1 MFHHYNENNHHSLI
15 PSTVMLSILFAGAIM
30 LSPSI
35 AVHAEEEQN
44 IAVTQAVDTTGED
57 TIESASVSEYEKEDT
72 PAAEVNTPSVSTDVG
87 ASDVSTEVE
96 NNSESKSNDVVAA
109 DTVNVQAA
117 VLDAKEEASNA
128 GKATHEDALVTD
140 GGTEDAG
147 EAESDNTQ
155 KDDAVI
161 TEATDSALTD
171 STEISENTQKE
182 NASEPEAGETYDA
195 ARTDSDNQVSNK
207 TNDKSS
213 VEKTSDGKGSADQE
227 SVETISEDNTL
238 STENAS
244 DTEEGEIADTP
255 NQPPVQDG
263 ENNSEST
270 ANYVTP
276 QDFGAKGDNES
287 DDTEAI
293 NQAIGSLSTEHDT
306 LYIPDGSYRVNTIQ
320 KINLRSDIKVILGN
334 NAKLIAIPNGEKS
347 YCILSLRGLNNVS
360 ITGGQLFG
368 DRYEHQGSE
377 GEWGHGIG
385 VFDSSNIIFDG
396 IKIFNCWGDGI
407 YLGSDHE
414 WTQDAGCSNIII
426 QNCELA
432 GNRRNDL
439 SIVSADYVTLKNCIF
454 RDANGTDPQFG
465 VDIETNYES
474 NPNQHIYL
482 DNCTFYGNAKGS
494 VLINS
499 AANDVQISNSVL
511 NGNFIN
517 YAGTDVVLSNTTVNG
532 DAYCRK
538 GIVLKDN
545 SVINGRGNTN
555 DVAVVDYSAANAA
568 PLHSYRQDSSNRIS
582 SWFASDTNSPSGSY
596 IGIVRTGWGTHDAGI
611 TLRLTELS
619 GGRFGKMIP
628 GRTYRIQYTVM
639 GTGAWGYISNQ
650 TGWYPILPQGEAYS
664 TGIVTYLA
672 GDTADGTLSF
682 YATGLNDGM
691 WLRIANIQV
700 LDEDYSG
707 MSQQNDGTWVY
718 SENGNVDTQYTG
730 MASNEN
736 GWWYFNNGAIDWNY
750 TGMAANENGW
760 WYYRNGKIDWN
771 YTGEGTCQYGTWY
784 YRNGRIP
791 YDLTSVVWTGSDWR
805 YVRGGQIITD
815 YTGMAANEN
824 GWWYFNN
831 GAIDWN
837 YTGMAAN
844 ENGWWYYRNG
854 KIDWNYTG
862 EGTCQYG
869 TWYYRNGRIPYD
881 LTSVVWTGS
890 DWRYVRG
897 GQIITDYT
905 GMAAN
910 ENGWWYF
917 NNGAIDWNYT
927 GMAANE
933 NGWWYYRNG
942 KIDWNYTGEGTC
954 QYGTWYYRNGR
965 IPYDLTSVV
974 WTGSDWR
981 YVRGGQII
989 TDYTGMAANE
999 NGWWYFNNGAID
1011 WNYTGM
1017 AANENG
1023 WWYYRNG
1030 KIDWNYTGEG
1040 ICQSGTWYYQ
1050 NGRISYNLTG
1060 VVWTGKQWRYIVKGK
1075 VMTDFTGTVLDGED
1089 KPWSFINGQTA

>member
-35 AVHAEEEQN
+35 VAHAEEEQN
-44 IAVTQAVDTTGED
+44 IAATQAVDTTGED
-57 TIESASVSEYEKEDT
+57 TIEDAPVSEYEKEDT

-96 NNSESKSNDVVAA
+96 NNSESESNDVVAA

-117 VLDAKEEASNA
+117 VSDAKEEASNA

-140 GGTEDAG
+140 GGTEDAE

-155 KDDAVI
+155 KNDAVI
-161 TEATDSALTD
+161 TETADSALTD

-213 VEKTSDGKGSADQE
+213 VEKTSDGKGSDDQE
-227 SVETISEDNTL
+227 SVETISENNTL

-263 ENNSEST
+263 ENNSQST

-360 ITGGQLFG
+360 ITGGQLYG

-385 VFDSSNIIFDG
+385 VFDSSNIILDG

-538 GIVLKDN
+538 GIALKEN

-611 TLRLTELS
+611 TLRLAELS

-707 MSQQNDGTWVY
+707 MSQQCDGTWVY
-718 SENGNVDTQYTG
+718 SENGNVDTKYTGMAANDSGWWYFNDGEIDWDYTG
-730 MASNEN
+730 MASNEYGWWYYQDGKLDWHYTGMALN
-736 GWWYFNNGAIDWNY
+736 QYGWWYYRDGRLDWTYTGEGENDAGIWYYKNGHVAWGLTGMVLTNKEWRYVRDGRIDTDYTGMADNQYGWWYFRNGKLDWHY
-750 TGMAANENGW
+750 TGMALNQYGW
-760 WYYRNGKIDWN
+760 WYYRNGRLDWT
-771 YTGEGTCQYGTWY
+771 YTGEGENDAGTWY
-784 YRNGRIP
+784 YKNGHVAWGLTGMVLTEKGWRFVQNGR
-791 YDLTSVVWTGSDWR
+791 
-805 YVRGGQIITD
+805 IITD
-815 YTGMAANEN
+815 YTGIAEN
-824 GWWYFNN
+824 QYGWWHFQ
-831 GAIDWN
+831 
-837 YTGMAAN
+837 
-844 ENGWWYYRNG
+844 NG
-854 KIDWNYTG
+854 KIDGIYTG
-862 EGTCQYG
+862 VK
-869 TWYYRNGRIPYD
+869 
-881 LTSVVWTGS
+881 TS
-890 DWRYVRG
+890 
-897 GQIITDYT
+897 I
-905 GMAAN
+905 
-910 ENGWWYF
+910 
-917 NNGAIDWNYT
+917 
-927 GMAANE
+927 
-933 NGWWYYRNG
+933 
-942 KIDWNYTGEGTC
+942 
-954 QYGTWYYRNGR
+954 
-965 IPYDLTSVV
+965 
-974 WTGSDWR
+974 
-981 YVRGGQII
+981 
-989 TDYTGMAANE
+989 
-999 NGWWYFNNGAID
+999 
-1011 WNYTGM
+1011 
-1017 AANENG
+1017 
-1023 WWYYRNG
+1023 
-1030 KIDWNYTGEG
+1030 
-1040 ICQSGTWYYQ
+1040 
-1050 NGRISYNLTG
+1050 
-1060 VVWTGKQWRYIVKGK
+1060 
-1075 VMTDFTGTVLDGED
+1075 
-1089 KPWSFINGQTA
+1089 

>member
-1 MFHHYNENNHHSLI
+1 
-15 PSTVMLSILFAGAIM
+15 MLSILFAGAIM

-771 YTGEGTCQYGTWY
+771 YTGEGICQYGTWY

-837 YTGMAAN
+837 YTGMA
-844 ENGWWYYRNG
+844 E
-854 KIDWNYTG
+854 
-862 EGTCQYG
+862 
-869 TWYYRNGRIPYD
+869 
-881 LTSVVWTGS
+881 
-890 DWRYVRG
+890 
-897 GQIITDYT
+897 
-905 GMAAN
+905 
-910 ENGWWYF
+910 
-917 NNGAIDWNYT
+917 
-927 GMAANE
+927 
-933 NGWWYYRNG
+933 
-942 KIDWNYTGEGTC
+942 
-954 QYGTWYYRNGR
+954 
-965 IPYDLTSVV
+965 
-974 WTGSDWR
+974 
-981 YVRGGQII
+981 
-989 TDYTGMAANE
+989 
-999 NGWWYFNNGAID
+999 
-1011 WNYTGM
+1011 
-1017 AANENG
+1017 NENG

>member
-1 MFHHYNENNHHSLI
+1 
-15 PSTVMLSILFAGAIM
+15 MLSTLFAGAV
-30 LSPSI
+30 LFSPSI

-44 IAVTQAVDTTGED
+44 IAVTQAVDDTGED
-57 TIESASVSEYEKEDT
+57 TNNSATVSENEETDT
-72 PAAEVNTPSVSTDVG
+72 PAAEVNPSSDSTAVENN
-87 ASDVSTEVE
+87 DVSTEAQNAAE
-96 NNSESKSNDVVAA
+96 SEGVDAA
-109 DTVNVQAA
+109 SADIANAQSA
-117 VLDAKEEASNA
+117 VSEEKEEEASNA
-128 GKATHEDALVTD
+128 DQPAHEDALVS
-140 GGTEDAG
+140 GVGTEDAG

-155 KDDAVI
+155 KNDAVL
-161 TEATDSALTD
+161 TETADSALTD

-182 NASEPEAGETYDA
+182 NAGELEAGETNDVA
-195 ARTDSDNQVSNK
+195 PSN
-207 TNDKSS
+207 S
-213 VEKTSDGKGSADQE
+213 EE
-227 SVETISEDNTL
+227 ISEEDKL
-238 STENAS
+238 STENGSVIEVEKDVKEAK
-244 DTEEGEIADTP
+244 DTSTS
-255 NQPPVQDG
+255 NQPLVPDG
-263 ENNSEST
+263 EKNSEST

-287 DDTEAI
+287 DDTDAI

-320 KINLRSDIKVILGN
+320 KINLRSDIKVILGS

-360 ITGGQLFG
+360 ISGGQLYG

-385 VFDSSNIIFDG
+385 IFDSTDIVLDG

-414 WTQDAGCSNIII
+414 WTQDAGCSKIII

-474 NPNQHIYL
+474 NPNQHIYI

-538 GIVLKDN
+538 GIALKDN

-568 PLHSYRQDSSNRIS
+568 QLHSYRQDSSNRIS

-611 TLRLTELS
+611 TLRLAELS

-650 TGWYPILPQGEAYS
+650 TGWYPILPQSEAYS

-682 YATGLNDGM
+682 YATELNDGM

-736 GWWYFNNGAIDWNY
+736 GWWYYQDGELDQHY
-750 TGMAANENGW
+750 TGMASNEYGWWYYQDGKLDWHYTGMALNQYGW
-760 WYYRNGKIDWN
+760 WYYRDGRLDWT
-771 YTGEGTCQYGTWY
+771 YTGEG
-784 YRNGRIP
+784 
-791 YDLTSVVWTGSDWR
+791 
-805 YVRGGQIITD
+805 
-815 YTGMAANEN
+815 EN
-824 GWWYFNN
+824 D
-831 GAIDWN
+831 A
-837 YTGMAAN
+837 
-844 ENGWWYYRNG
+844 
-854 KIDWNYTG
+854 
-862 EGTCQYG
+862 
-869 TWYYRNGRIPYD
+869 
-881 LTSVVWTGS
+881 
-890 DWRYVRG
+890 
-897 GQIITDYT
+897 
-905 GMAAN
+905 
-910 ENGWWYF
+910 
-917 NNGAIDWNYT
+917 
-927 GMAANE
+927 
-933 NGWWYYRNG
+933 
-942 KIDWNYTGEGTC
+942 
-954 QYGTWYYRNGR
+954 
-965 IPYDLTSVV
+965 
-974 WTGSDWR
+974 
-981 YVRGGQII
+981 
-989 TDYTGMAANE
+989 
-999 NGWWYFNNGAID
+999 
-1011 WNYTGM
+1011 
-1017 AANENG
+1017 
-1023 WWYYRNG
+1023 
-1030 KIDWNYTGEG
+1030 
-1040 ICQSGTWYYQ
+1040 GTWYYQ
-1050 NGRISYNLTG
+1050 NGRIAFEFTGMVLTNKEWRYVRNGRIDTDYTGMADNQYGWWYFQDGKLDLHYTGMALNQYGWWYYCNGRLDWTYTGEGENDAGTWYYQNGRIAFEFTGMVLTDKGWRYVQNGKIITDYTG
-1060 VVWTGKQWRYIVKGK
+1060 VAENQYGQWYFRNGK
-1075 VMTDFTGTVLDGED
+1075 VDEKYTGVET
-1089 KPWSFINGQTA
+1089 FI

>member
-35 AVHAEEEQN
+35 VAHAEEEQN
-44 IAVTQAVDTTGED
+44 IAATQAVDTTGED
-57 TIESASVSEYEKEDT
+57 TIEDAPVSEYEKEDT
-72 PAAEVNTPSVSTDVG
+72 PAEEVNTPSVSTDVG

-96 NNSESKSNDVVAA
+96 NNSESESNDVVAA

-117 VLDAKEEASNA
+117 ISEAKEGASDA

-155 KDDAVI
+155 KNDTVI
-161 TEATDSALTD
+161 TEATDSAMTD
-171 STEISENTQKE
+171 STEISANTQKE
-182 NASEPEAGETYDA
+182 NASEQEASDAYDA

-213 VEKTSDGKGSADQE
+213 VEKTSDGKGSDDQE
-227 SVETISEDNTL
+227 SVETTSEDNTL

-263 ENNSEST
+263 ENNSQST

-276 QDFGAKGDNES
+276 QDFGAKGDNKS

-347 YCILSLRGLNNVS
+347 YCILSLHGLNNVS
-360 ITGGQLFG
+360 ITGGQLYG

-385 VFDSSNIIFDG
+385 VFDSSNIILDG

-611 TLRLTELS
+611 TLRLAELS

-628 GRTYRIQYTVM
+628 GRTYRIQYTLM

-650 TGWYPILPQGEAYS
+650 TGWYPILPQSEAYS

-771 YTGEGTCQYGTWY
+771 YTGEGTCQYGRWY

-815 YTGMAANEN
+815 YTGMASNEN
-824 GWWYFNN
+824 GWWYFKN

-837 YTGMAAN
+837 YTGMAEN

-854 KIDWNYTG
+854 KIDWNY
-862 EGTCQYG
+862 
-869 TWYYRNGRIPYD
+869 I
-881 LTSVVWTGS
+881 
-890 DWRYVRG
+890 
-897 GQIITDYT
+897 
-905 GMAAN
+905 
-910 ENGWWYF
+910 
-917 NNGAIDWNYT
+917 
-927 GMAANE
+927 
-933 NGWWYYRNG
+933 
-942 KIDWNYTGEGTC
+942 
-954 QYGTWYYRNGR
+954 
-965 IPYDLTSVV
+965 
-974 WTGSDWR
+974 
-981 YVRGGQII
+981 
-989 TDYTGMAANE
+989 
-999 NGWWYFNNGAID
+999 
-1011 WNYTGM
+1011 
-1017 AANENG
+1017 
-1023 WWYYRNG
+1023 
-1030 KIDWNYTGEG
+1030 GEG

-1089 KPWSFINGQTA
+1089 KPWSFINGQTT

>member
-35 AVHAEEEQN
+35 VAHAEEEQN
-44 IAVTQAVDTTGED
+44 IAATQAVDTTGED
-57 TIESASVSEYEKEDT
+57 TIEDAPVSEYEKEDT

-96 NNSESKSNDVVAA
+96 NNSESESNDVVAA

-117 VLDAKEEASNA
+117 VSDAKEEASNA

-140 GGTEDAG
+140 GGTEDAE

-155 KDDAVI
+155 KNDAVI
-161 TEATDSALTD
+161 TETADSALTD

-213 VEKTSDGKGSADQE
+213 VEKTSDGKGSDDQE
-227 SVETISEDNTL
+227 SVETISENNTL

-360 ITGGQLFG
+360 ITGGQLYG

-385 VFDSSNIIFDG
+385 VFDSSNIILDG

-611 TLRLTELS
+611 TLRLAELS
-619 GGRFGKMIP
+619 GGRFGKMSP

-707 MSQQNDGTWVY
+707 MSQQCDGTWVY
-718 SENGNVDTQYTG
+718 SENGNVDTKYTGMAANDSGWWYFNDGEIDWDYTG
-730 MASNEN
+730 MASNEY
-736 GWWYFNNGAIDWNY
+736 GWWYYQDGKLDWHY
-750 TGMAANENGW
+750 TGMALNQYGW
-760 WYYRNGKIDWN
+760 WYYRNGRLDWT
-771 YTGEGTCQYGTWY
+771 YTGEGENDAGTWY
-784 YRNGRIP
+784 YKNGHVAWG
-791 YDLTSVVWTGSDWR
+791 LTGMVLTNKEWR
-805 YVRGGQIITD
+805 YVRDGRIDTD
-815 YTGMAANEN
+815 YTGMADNQY
-824 GWWYFNN
+824 GWWYFRN
-831 GAIDWN
+831 GKLDWH
-837 YTGMAAN
+837 YTGMALN
-844 ENGWWYYRNG
+844 QYGWWYYRNG
-854 KIDWNYTG
+854 RLDWTYTG
-862 EGTCQYG
+862 EGENDAG
-869 TWYYRNGRIPYD
+869 TWYYKNGHVAWGLTGMVLTEKGWRFVQNGR
-881 LTSVVWTGS
+881 
-890 DWRYVRG
+890 
-897 GQIITDYT
+897 IITDYT
-905 GMAAN
+905 GIA
-910 ENGWWYF
+910 ENQYGWWHF
-917 NNGAIDWNYT
+917 Q
-927 GMAANE
+927 
-933 NGWWYYRNG
+933 NG
-942 KIDWNYTGEGTC
+942 KIDGIYTGVK
-954 QYGTWYYRNGR
+954 
-965 IPYDLTSVV
+965 TS
-974 WTGSDWR
+974 
-981 YVRGGQII
+981 I
-989 TDYTGMAANE
+989 
-999 NGWWYFNNGAID
+999 
-1011 WNYTGM
+1011 
-1017 AANENG
+1017 
-1023 WWYYRNG
+1023 
-1030 KIDWNYTGEG
+1030 
-1040 ICQSGTWYYQ
+1040 
-1050 NGRISYNLTG
+1050 
-1060 VVWTGKQWRYIVKGK
+1060 
-1075 VMTDFTGTVLDGED
+1075 
-1089 KPWSFINGQTA
+1089 

>member
-35 AVHAEEEQN
+35 VAHAEEEQN
-44 IAVTQAVDTTGED
+44 IAATQAVDTTGED
-57 TIESASVSEYEKEDT
+57 TIEDAPVSEYEKEDT
-72 PAAEVNTPSVSTDVG
+72 PAEEVNTPSVSTDVG

-96 NNSESKSNDVVAA
+96 NNSESESNDVVAA

-117 VLDAKEEASNA
+117 ISEAKEGASDA

-155 KDDAVI
+155 KNDTVI
-161 TEATDSALTD
+161 TEATDSAMTD
-171 STEISENTQKE
+171 STEISANTQKE
-182 NASEPEAGETYDA
+182 NASEQEASDAYDA

-213 VEKTSDGKGSADQE
+213 VEKTSDGKGSDDQE
-227 SVETISEDNTL
+227 SVETTSEDNTL

-263 ENNSEST
+263 ENNSQST

-276 QDFGAKGDNES
+276 QDFGAKGDNKS

-360 ITGGQLFG
+360 ITGGQLYG

-385 VFDSSNIIFDG
+385 VFDSSNIILDG

-538 GIVLKDN
+538 GIALKEN

-611 TLRLTELS
+611 TLRLAELS

-650 TGWYPILPQGEAYS
+650 TGWYPILPQNDAYS

-672 GDTADGTLSF
+672 GNTGDGTLSF

-736 GWWYFNNGAIDWNY
+736 GWWYFQDGELDQNY
-750 TGMAANENGW
+750 TGMASNENGW
-760 WYYRNGKIDWN
+760 WYYQDGKLDWHYTGMALN
-771 YTGEGTCQYGTWY
+771 QYGWWYYRDGRLDWTYTGEGENDAGIWY
-784 YRNGRIP
+784 YKNGHVAWG
-791 YDLTSVVWTGSDWR
+791 LTGMVLTNKEWR
-805 YVRGGQIITD
+805 YVRDGRIDAD
-815 YTGMAANEN
+815 YTGMADNQY
-824 GWWYFNN
+824 GWWYFRN
-831 GAIDWN
+831 GKLDWH
-837 YTGMAAN
+837 YTGMALN
-844 ENGWWYYRNG
+844 QYGWWYYRNG
-854 KIDWNYTG
+854 RLDWTYTG
-862 EGTCQYG
+862 EGENDAG
-869 TWYYRNGRIPYD
+869 TWYYKNGHVAWGLTGMVLTEKGWRFVQNGR
-881 LTSVVWTGS
+881 
-890 DWRYVRG
+890 
-897 GQIITDYT
+897 IITDYT
-905 GMAAN
+905 GIA
-910 ENGWWYF
+910 ENQYGWWHF
-917 NNGAIDWNYT
+917 Q
-927 GMAANE
+927 
-933 NGWWYYRNG
+933 NG
-942 KIDWNYTGEGTC
+942 KIDGIYTGVK
-954 QYGTWYYRNGR
+954 
-965 IPYDLTSVV
+965 TS
-974 WTGSDWR
+974 
-981 YVRGGQII
+981 I
-989 TDYTGMAANE
+989 
-999 NGWWYFNNGAID
+999 
-1011 WNYTGM
+1011 
-1017 AANENG
+1017 
-1023 WWYYRNG
+1023 
-1030 KIDWNYTGEG
+1030 
-1040 ICQSGTWYYQ
+1040 
-1050 NGRISYNLTG
+1050 
-1060 VVWTGKQWRYIVKGK
+1060 
-1075 VMTDFTGTVLDGED
+1075 
-1089 KPWSFINGQTA
+1089 

>member
-1 MFHHYNENNHHSLI
+1 MFHHHSDNNKHSLI
-15 PSTVMLSILFAGAIM
+15 SSTVMLSTLFAGAVM
-30 LSPSI
+30 FSPSI

-44 IAVTQAVDTTGED
+44 IAVTQAVNDTEED
-57 TIESASVSEYEKEDT
+57 TNNSATVSENEETDT
-72 PAAEVNTPSVSTDVG
+72 PAAEVNPSSDSTAVENN
-87 ASDVSTEVE
+87 DVSTEVQNAAE
-96 NNSESKSNDVVAA
+96 SEGVDAA
-109 DTVNVQAA
+109 SADIANAQSA
-117 VLDAKEEASNA
+117 VSEEKEEEASNA
-128 GKATHEDALVTD
+128 DQPAHEDALASGV
-140 GGTEDAG
+140 GTEDSG
-147 EAESDNTQ
+147 EALIDNTQ
-155 KDDAVI
+155 ESNAGL
-161 TEATDSALTD
+161 TEATDTALTD

-182 NASEPEAGETYDA
+182 NAGEPEAGETNDVA
-195 ARTDSDNQVSNK
+195 PSN
-207 TNDKSS
+207 S
-213 VEKTSDGKGSADQE
+213 EE
-227 SVETISEDNTL
+227 ISEEDKL
-238 STENAS
+238 STENGSVIEVEKDVKEAK
-244 DTEEGEIADTP
+244 DTSTS
-255 NQPPVQDG
+255 NQPLVPDG
-263 ENNSEST
+263 EKNSEST

-287 DDTEAI
+287 DDTDAF

-320 KINLRSDIKVILGN
+320 KINLRSDIKIILSN

-360 ITGGQLFG
+360 ISGGQLYG

-385 VFDSSNIIFDG
+385 IFDSTDIILDG

-414 WTQDAGCSNIII
+414 WTQDAGCSKIII

-474 NPNQHIYL
+474 NPNQHIYI

-538 GIVLKDN
+538 GIALKDN

-555 DVAVVDYSAANAA
+555 DVTVVDYSAANAA
-568 PLHSYRQDSSNRIS
+568 QLHSYRQDSSNRIS

-611 TLRLTELS
+611 TLRLAELS

-650 TGWYPILPQGEAYS
+650 TGWYPILPQSEAYS

-682 YATGLNDGM
+682 YATELNDGM

-736 GWWYFNNGAIDWNY
+736 GWWYFKNGAIDWNY
-750 TGMAANENGW
+750 TGMAENENGW
-760 WYYRNGKIDWN
+760 WYYRNGNIDWN
-771 YTGEGTCQYGTWY
+771 YTGEGTCQYGRWY

-815 YTGMAANEN
+815 YTGMASNEN
-824 GWWYFNN
+824 GWWYFKN

-837 YTGMAAN
+837 YTGMAEN

-869 TWYYRNGRIPYD
+869 RWYYRNGRIPYD

-905 GMAAN
+905 GMASN

-917 NNGAIDWNYT
+917 KNGAIDWNYT
-927 GMAANE
+927 GMAENE

-954 QYGTWYYRNGR
+954 QYGTWYY
-965 IPYDLTSVV
+965 
-974 WTGSDWR
+974 
-981 YVRGGQII
+981 
-989 TDYTGMAANE
+989 
-999 NGWWYFNNGAID
+999 
-1011 WNYTGM
+1011 
-1017 AANENG
+1017 
-1023 WWYYRNG
+1023 
-1030 KIDWNYTGEG
+1030 
-1040 ICQSGTWYYQ
+1040 Q
-1050 NGRISYNLTG
+1050 NGRINYNLTG
-1060 VVWTGKQWRYIVKGK
+1060 VVWTGKQWRYIVQGK
-1075 VMTDFTGTVLDGED
+1075 VMIDFTGTVLDGD
-1089 KPWSFINGQTA
+1089 NRPWSFINGQTA

>member
-771 YTGEGTCQYGTWY
+771 YTGEG
-784 YRNGRIP
+784 
-791 YDLTSVVWTGSDWR
+791 
-805 YVRGGQIITD
+805 
-815 YTGMAANEN
+815 
-824 GWWYFNN
+824 
-831 GAIDWN
+831 
-837 YTGMAAN
+837 
-844 ENGWWYYRNG
+844 
-854 KIDWNYTG
+854 
-862 EGTCQYG
+862 
-869 TWYYRNGRIPYD
+869 
-881 LTSVVWTGS
+881 
-890 DWRYVRG
+890 
-897 GQIITDYT
+897 
-905 GMAAN
+905 
-910 ENGWWYF
+910 
-917 NNGAIDWNYT
+917 
-927 GMAANE
+927 
-933 NGWWYYRNG
+933 
-942 KIDWNYTGEGTC
+942 
-954 QYGTWYYRNGR
+954 
-965 IPYDLTSVV
+965 
-974 WTGSDWR
+974 
-981 YVRGGQII
+981 
-989 TDYTGMAANE
+989 
-999 NGWWYFNNGAID
+999 
-1011 WNYTGM
+1011 
-1017 AANENG
+1017 
-1023 WWYYRNG
+1023 
-1030 KIDWNYTGEG
+1030 

>member
-1 MFHHYNENNHHSLI
+1 MRHVHSKKNKYTFTTLI
-15 PSTVMLSILFAGAIM
+15 VILYLLFAGTFLFDSEIV
-30 LSPSI
+30 
-35 AVHAEEEQN
+35 VHAEDGQQLSLSQVVENPVESTNEDIIPSDNQESTRIINQDNTSLVEQPLTVEATN
-44 IAVTQAVDTTGED
+44 VSDVEIDDQSRAESSTLEAAAPIDVSKNSSTACDANSTSDGMYTDDIKYTQAT
-57 TIESASVSEYEKEDT
+57 VSESEGEEAPKNNQKTQKDTLEINTVSGNAEEKEI
-72 PAAEVNTPSVSTDVG
+72 VNSQ
-87 ASDVSTEVE
+87 
-96 NNSESKSNDVVAA
+96 NSESGYTELVDSTLPDLAGASSN
-109 DTVNVQAA
+109 
-117 VLDAKEEASNA
+117 L
-128 GKATHEDALVTD
+128 
-140 GGTEDAG
+140 
-147 EAESDNTQ
+147 Q
-155 KDDAVI
+155 KDNLGKQEANDTSLMAQSKLQGQISNKSIVI
-161 TEATDSALTD
+161 NSDEEDFDEKNIADN
-171 STEISENTQKE
+171 ISEADKLT
-182 NASEPEAGETYDA
+182 SE
-195 ARTDSDNQVSNK
+195 K
-207 TNDKSS
+207 
-213 VEKTSDGKGSADQE
+213 
-227 SVETISEDNTL
+227 
-238 STENAS
+238 AS
-244 DTEEGEIADTP
+244 DTTEAEIASSP
-255 NQPPVQDG
+255 NQQLVQNG
-263 ENNSEST
+263 ENNSESN

-287 DDTEAI
+287 DDTDAI

-320 KINLRSDIKVILGN
+320 RINLRSDIKVILGN

-347 YCILSLRGLNNVS
+347 YCILSLHGLNNVS
-360 ITGGQLFG
+360 ITGGQLYG

-385 VFDSSNIIFDG
+385 VFDSSNIILDG

-511 NGNFIN
+511 NGNLIN

-538 GIVLKDN
+538 GITLKDN

-611 TLRLTELS
+611 TLRLAELS

-707 MSQQNDGTWVY
+707 MSQQCDGTWVY

-730 MASNEN
+730 MASNES
-736 GWWYFNNGAIDWNY
+736 GWWYFRNGTIDWNY
-750 TGMAANENGW
+750 TGMAENEYGW
-760 WYYRNGKIDWN
+760 WYYRNGRIDWN
-771 YTGEGTCQYGTWY
+771 YTGEA
-784 YRNGRIP
+784 
-791 YDLTSVVWTGSDWR
+791 TGPD
-805 YVRGGQIITD
+805 
-815 YTGMAANEN
+815 
-824 GWWYFNN
+824 
-831 GAIDWN
+831 
-837 YTGMAAN
+837 
-844 ENGWWYYRNG
+844 
-854 KIDWNYTG
+854 
-862 EGTCQYG
+862 
-869 TWYYRNGRIPYD
+869 
-881 LTSVVWTGS
+881 
-890 DWRYVRG
+890 
-897 GQIITDYT
+897 
-905 GMAAN
+905 
-910 ENGWWYF
+910 
-917 NNGAIDWNYT
+917 
-927 GMAANE
+927 
-933 NGWWYYRNG
+933 
-942 KIDWNYTGEGTC
+942 
-954 QYGTWYYRNGR
+954 
-965 IPYDLTSVV
+965 
-974 WTGSDWR
+974 
-981 YVRGGQII
+981 
-989 TDYTGMAANE
+989 
-999 NGWWYFNNGAID
+999 
-1011 WNYTGM
+1011 
-1017 AANENG
+1017 
-1023 WWYYRNG
+1023 
-1030 KIDWNYTGEG
+1030 
-1040 ICQSGTWYYQ
+1040 GTWYYQ
-1050 NGRISYNLTG
+1050 NGRIPLDLTG
-1060 VVWTGKQWRYIVKGK
+1060 MVLTDKEWRYVQNGRIITDYTGMAHNHVGWWYYRNGTIDWNYTGMAENEYGWWYYRNGRIDWNYTGIFVDDDNNEWHIV
-1075 VMTDFTGTVLDGED
+1075 
-1089 KPWSFINGQTA
+1089 NGHAILEKDSYSNQQT

>member
-1 MFHHYNENNHHSLI
+1 MIHFSDKNGTYTSSFPIALLYIFLAGNILI
-15 PSTVMLSILFAGAIM
+15 GSSIE
-30 LSPSI
+30 
-35 AVHAEEEQN
+35 VHAGEKLATESFRTVESMYDDGYIPESKESDNKENYTVINSDNQE
-44 IAVTQAVDTTGED
+44 VAVDTSNESGAEVGKQGEFDNSVEETKTSFDNTKQSPRDSTVNTTPNRIEDAVNSDGSTDTKVETNPVKEESVVGKLNSDTSLTTNIADEQSTFSAVDVGGTSKVVQAAQKDVQETGD
-57 TIESASVSEYEKEDT
+57 ESANLGENEIVNTQGNDTESYDSLLSDLSKVSEGSQSEGVSEPKADSNAIQSDSKDQIFNESNIKDSDKKNTTEKISEEDHLFEEK
-72 PAAEVNTPSVSTDVG
+72 ASEIEDAEN
-87 ASDVSTEVE
+87 ASNLNQPFVQQSE
-96 NNSESKSNDVVAA
+96 NNSE
-109 DTVNVQAA
+109 T
-117 VLDAKEEASNA
+117 
-128 GKATHEDALVTD
+128 
-140 GGTEDAG
+140 
-147 EAESDNTQ
+147 
-155 KDDAVI
+155 
-161 TEATDSALTD
+161 
-171 STEISENTQKE
+171 
-182 NASEPEAGETYDA
+182 
-195 ARTDSDNQVSNK
+195 
-207 TNDKSS
+207 
-213 VEKTSDGKGSADQE
+213 
-227 SVETISEDNTL
+227 
-238 STENAS
+238 
-244 DTEEGEIADTP
+244 
-255 NQPPVQDG
+255 
-263 ENNSEST
+263 T

-276 QDFGAKGDNES
+276 QDFGAKGDNEN
-287 DDTEAI
+287 DDTDAI

-320 KINLRSDIKVILGN
+320 KINLRSDIKVILGS

-360 ITGGQLFG
+360 ISGGQLYG

-385 VFDSSNIIFDG
+385 IFDSTDIVLDG

-474 NPNQHIYL
+474 NPNQHIYI

-538 GIVLKDN
+538 GIALKDN

-611 TLRLTELS
+611 TLRLSELS

-650 TGWYPILPQGEAYS
+650 TGWYPILPQSNAY
-664 TGIVTYLA
+664 TIGIVTYLA
-672 GDTADGTLSF
+672 GNAGDGTLSF
-682 YATGLNDGM
+682 YATGLNDGL
-691 WLRIANIQV
+691 WLRLANICV

-707 MSQQNDGTWVY
+707 VAQQSDGTWVY
-718 SENGNVDTQYTG
+718 SENGNVNNQYTG
-730 MASNEN
+730 MASNES
-736 GWWYFNNGAIDWNY
+736 GWWYFQNGAIDWNY
-750 TGMAANENGW
+750 TGMAENGSGW
-760 WYYRNGKIDWN
+760 WYYRNGKLDWN

-791 YDLTSVVWTGSDWR
+791 YDLTGVVWTGTNWR

-815 YTGMAANEN
+815 YTGMASNES
-824 GWWYFNN
+824 GWWYFRN

-837 YTGMAAN
+837 YTGMA
-844 ENGWWYYRNG
+844 ENGSGWWFYRNG
-854 KIDWNYTG
+854 RIDWNYTG
-862 EGTCQYG
+862 VFIDKDNKE
-869 TWYYRNGRIPYD
+869 WHIV
-881 LTSVVWTGS
+881 S
-890 DWRYVRG
+890 
-897 GQIITDYT
+897 GQ
-905 GMAAN
+905 A
-910 ENGWWYF
+910 
-917 NNGAIDWNYT
+917 
-927 GMAANE
+927 
-933 NGWWYYRNG
+933 
-942 KIDWNYTGEGTC
+942 
-954 QYGTWYYRNGR
+954 
-965 IPYDLTSVV
+965 
-974 WTGSDWR
+974 
-981 YVRGGQII
+981 
-989 TDYTGMAANE
+989 
-999 NGWWYFNNGAID
+999 
-1011 WNYTGM
+1011 
-1017 AANENG
+1017 
-1023 WWYYRNG
+1023 
-1030 KIDWNYTGEG
+1030 
-1040 ICQSGTWYYQ
+1040 
-1050 NGRISYNLTG
+1050 
-1060 VVWTGKQWRYIVKGK
+1060 
-1075 VMTDFTGTVLDGED
+1075 VL
-1089 KPWSFINGQTA
+1089 

>member
-1 MFHHYNENNHHSLI
+1 
-15 PSTVMLSILFAGAIM
+15 MLSILFAGAIM

-35 AVHAEEEQN
+35 VAHAEEEQN
-44 IAVTQAVDTTGED
+44 IAATQAVDTTGED
-57 TIESASVSEYEKEDT
+57 TIEDAPVSEYEKEDT
-72 PAAEVNTPSVSTDVG
+72 PAEEVNTPSVSTDVG

-96 NNSESKSNDVVAA
+96 NNSESESNDVVAA

-117 VLDAKEEASNA
+117 ISEAKEGASDA

-155 KDDAVI
+155 KNDTVI
-161 TEATDSALTD
+161 TEATDSAMTD
-171 STEISENTQKE
+171 STEISANTQKE
-182 NASEPEAGETYDA
+182 NASEQEASDAYDA

-213 VEKTSDGKGSADQE
+213 VEKTSDGKGSDDQE
-227 SVETISEDNTL
+227 SVETTSEDNTL

-263 ENNSEST
+263 ENNSQST

-276 QDFGAKGDNES
+276 QDFGAKGDNKS

-347 YCILSLRGLNNVS
+347 YCILSLHGLNNVS
-360 ITGGQLFG
+360 ITGGQLYG

-385 VFDSSNIIFDG
+385 VFDSSNIILDG

-611 TLRLTELS
+611 TLRLAELS

-628 GRTYRIQYTVM
+628 GRTYRIQYTLM

-650 TGWYPILPQGEAYS
+650 TGWYPILPQSEAYS

-771 YTGEGTCQYGTWY
+771 YTGEGICQYGTWY

-837 YTGMAAN
+837 YTGMA
-844 ENGWWYYRNG
+844 E
-854 KIDWNYTG
+854 
-862 EGTCQYG
+862 
-869 TWYYRNGRIPYD
+869 
-881 LTSVVWTGS
+881 
-890 DWRYVRG
+890 
-897 GQIITDYT
+897 
-905 GMAAN
+905 
-910 ENGWWYF
+910 
-917 NNGAIDWNYT
+917 
-927 GMAANE
+927 
-933 NGWWYYRNG
+933 
-942 KIDWNYTGEGTC
+942 
-954 QYGTWYYRNGR
+954 
-965 IPYDLTSVV
+965 
-974 WTGSDWR
+974 
-981 YVRGGQII
+981 
-989 TDYTGMAANE
+989 
-999 NGWWYFNNGAID
+999 
-1011 WNYTGM
+1011 
-1017 AANENG
+1017 NENG

>member
-1 MFHHYNENNHHSLI
+1 MLHCHIKNNKNICVS
-15 PSTVMLSILFAGAIM
+15 STVMFYIFFACTVILS
-30 LSPSI
+30 SSI
-35 AVHAEEEQN
+35 VVHAEEVIAAENSQSSEDNWENTNENNVCYENKELEVPASSVISESDEASKLNISDGMSDTEASENQKADEEEKGTENSGATSTKDIVDNQN
-44 IAVTQAVDTTGED
+44 ATQALNENLELDDSQTTQQDTQTDSDKSKATVEEN
-57 TIESASVSEYEKEDT
+57 TNTQKNYNEIAELTDT
-72 PAAEVNTPSVSTDVG
+72 PAEDDPNNKESTSELVPDDT
-87 ASDVSTEVE
+87 SDVTKSDSEDQISNESNVNGEAQKDFNDKNTVETNTEEYNLHAENVSGTEEAEDASTLSQQPVQESE
-96 NNSESKSNDVVAA
+96 NNSETTA
-109 DTVNVQAA
+109 D
-117 VLDAKEEASNA
+117 
-128 GKATHEDALVTD
+128 
-140 GGTEDAG
+140 
-147 EAESDNTQ
+147 
-155 KDDAVI
+155 
-161 TEATDSALTD
+161 
-171 STEISENTQKE
+171 
-182 NASEPEAGETYDA
+182 
-195 ARTDSDNQVSNK
+195 
-207 TNDKSS
+207 
-213 VEKTSDGKGSADQE
+213 
-227 SVETISEDNTL
+227 
-238 STENAS
+238 
-244 DTEEGEIADTP
+244 
-255 NQPPVQDG
+255 
-263 ENNSEST
+263 
-270 ANYVTP
+270 YVTP
-276 QDFGAKGDNES
+276 QDFGAKGDNEN
-287 DDTEAI
+287 DDTDAI

-320 KINLRSDIKVILGN
+320 KINLRSDIKVILGS
-334 NAKLIAIPNGEKS
+334 NAKLIAISNGEKS

-385 VFDSSNIIFDG
+385 VFDSSNIILDG

-432 GNRRNDL
+432 GNRRNGL

-538 GIVLKDN
+538 GIALKDN

-611 TLRLTELS
+611 TLRLAELS

-672 GDTADGTLSF
+672 GDTGDGTLSF

-707 MSQQNDGTWVY
+707 MSQQIDGTWVY

-736 GWWYFNNGAIDWNY
+736 GWWYFYNGKLDRNY

-760 WYYRNGKIDWN
+760 WYFHNGRVDMS
-771 YTGEGTCQYGTWY
+771 YTGEGTCPSGTWY
-784 YRNGRIP
+784 YRNGQIAYGLTGMVRI
-791 YDLTSVVWTGSDWR
+791 GEDWR
-805 YVRGGQIITD
+805 YIRSGKVITD
-815 YTGMAANEN
+815 YTGMGLNSEGWWYFHNGKLDRNYTGMAANEN
-824 GWWYFNN
+824 GWWYFHN
-831 GAIDWN
+831 GRVD
-837 YTGMAAN
+837 M
-844 ENGWWYYRNG
+844 
-854 KIDWNYTG
+854 NYTG
-862 EGTCQYG
+862 EGTCPSG
-869 TWYYRNGRIPYD
+869 TWYYRNGRIAYE
-881 LTSVVWTGS
+881 LTGKIWTGTQ
-890 DWRYVRG
+890 WRD
-897 GQIITDYT
+897 IS
-905 GMAAN
+905 
-910 ENGWWYF
+910 
-917 NNGAIDWNYT
+917 
-927 GMAANE
+927 
-933 NGWWYYRNG
+933 NG
-942 KIDWNYTGEGTC
+942 KI
-954 QYGTWYYRNGR
+954 
-965 IPYDLTSVV
+965 IL
-974 WTGSDWR
+974 
-981 YVRGGQII
+981 
-989 TDYTGMAANE
+989 
-999 NGWWYFNNGAID
+999 
-1011 WNYTGM
+1011 
-1017 AANENG
+1017 
-1023 WWYYRNG
+1023 
-1030 KIDWNYTGEG
+1030 
-1040 ICQSGTWYYQ
+1040 
-1050 NGRISYNLTG
+1050 
-1060 VVWTGKQWRYIVKGK
+1060 
-1075 VMTDFTGTVLDGED
+1075 
-1089 KPWSFINGQTA
+1089 

>member
-1 MFHHYNENNHHSLI
+1 MIHFSDKNGTYTSSFPIALLYIFLAGNILIGSSIEAHAGETLATESFRTVESMYDDGYIPKSKESDNKENY
-15 PSTVMLSILFAGAIM
+15 TVINSDNQE
-30 LSPSI
+30 
-35 AVHAEEEQN
+35 V
-44 IAVTQAVDTTGED
+44 AVDTSNESDAEVGKQGEFDTSVEETKTSFDNTKQSPRDSTVNTTPNRIEDAVNSDGSTDTKVDTNPVKEESVVGKLNPDTSLTTNIADAQSTFSAVDVGGTSKVVQAAQKDVQETGD
-57 TIESASVSEYEKEDT
+57 ESANLGENEIVNTQGNDTESYDSLLSDLSKVSEGSQSEGVSEPKADNISNAIQSDSKDQIFNESNIKDSDEKNTTEKISEEDHLSEEK
-72 PAAEVNTPSVSTDVG
+72 ASEIEDAEN
-87 ASDVSTEVE
+87 ASNLNQPFVQQSE
-96 NNSESKSNDVVAA
+96 NNSE
-109 DTVNVQAA
+109 T
-117 VLDAKEEASNA
+117 
-128 GKATHEDALVTD
+128 
-140 GGTEDAG
+140 
-147 EAESDNTQ
+147 
-155 KDDAVI
+155 
-161 TEATDSALTD
+161 
-171 STEISENTQKE
+171 
-182 NASEPEAGETYDA
+182 
-195 ARTDSDNQVSNK
+195 
-207 TNDKSS
+207 
-213 VEKTSDGKGSADQE
+213 
-227 SVETISEDNTL
+227 
-238 STENAS
+238 
-244 DTEEGEIADTP
+244 
-255 NQPPVQDG
+255 
-263 ENNSEST
+263 T

-276 QDFGAKGDNES
+276 QDFGAKGDNEN
-287 DDTEAI
+287 DDTDAI

-320 KINLRSDIKVILGN
+320 KINLRSDIKVILGS

-360 ITGGQLFG
+360 ISGGQLYG

-385 VFDSSNIIFDG
+385 IFDSTDIVLDG

-426 QNCELA
+426 RNCELA

-474 NPNQHIYL
+474 NPNQHIYI

-538 GIVLKDN
+538 GITLKDN
-545 SVINGRGNTN
+545 SIINGRGNTN

-611 TLRLTELS
+611 TLRLAELS

-628 GRTYRIQYTVM
+628 GRIYRIQYTVM

-736 GWWYFNNGAIDWNY
+736 GWWYFQDGELDQNY
-750 TGMAANENGW
+750 TGMASNEYGWWYYQDGKLDWHYTGMALNQYGWWYYRDGRLDWTYTGEGENDAGIWYYKNGHVAWGLTGMVLTNKEWRYVRDGRIDADYTGMADNQYGWWYFRNGKLDWHYTGMALNQYGW
-760 WYYRNGKIDWN
+760 WYYRNGRLDWT
-771 YTGEGTCQYGTWY
+771 YTGEGENDAGTWY
-784 YRNGRIP
+784 YKNGHVAWGLTGMVLTEKGWRFVQNGR
-791 YDLTSVVWTGSDWR
+791 
-805 YVRGGQIITD
+805 IITD
-815 YTGMAANEN
+815 YTGIAEN
-824 GWWYFNN
+824 
-831 GAIDWN
+831 
-837 YTGMAAN
+837 
-844 ENGWWYYRNG
+844 
-854 KIDWNYTG
+854 
-862 EGTCQYG
+862 QYV
-869 TWYYRNGRIPYD
+869 D
-881 LTSVVWTGS
+881 F
-890 DWRYVRG
+890 
-897 GQIITDYT
+897 QIINSRPD
-905 GMAAN
+905 
-910 ENGWWYF
+910 
-917 NNGAIDWNYT
+917 
-927 GMAANE
+927 
-933 NGWWYYRNG
+933 
-942 KIDWNYTGEGTC
+942 
-954 QYGTWYYRNGR
+954 
-965 IPYDLTSVV
+965 
-974 WTGSDWR
+974 
-981 YVRGGQII
+981 
-989 TDYTGMAANE
+989 
-999 NGWWYFNNGAID
+999 
-1011 WNYTGM
+1011 
-1017 AANENG
+1017 
-1023 WWYYRNG
+1023 
-1030 KIDWNYTGEG
+1030 
-1040 ICQSGTWYYQ
+1040 
-1050 NGRISYNLTG
+1050 
-1060 VVWTGKQWRYIVKGK
+1060 
-1075 VMTDFTGTVLDGED
+1075 
-1089 KPWSFINGQTA
+1089 

>member
-1 MFHHYNENNHHSLI
+1 MFHHHNENNKHSLFS
-15 PSTVMLSILFAGAIM
+15 STVMLSALFAGAVM
-30 LSPSI
+30 FSPSI

-44 IAVTQAVDTTGED
+44 IAMAQVVDTTGED
-57 TIESASVSEYEKEDT
+57 TIEGVSVSEYEKEDT

-87 ASDVSTEVE
+87 DSDVSTEVE
-96 NNSESKSNDVVAA
+96 NNSESESNDVVAA
-109 DTVNVQAA
+109 DTVNAQSA
-117 VLDAKEEASNA
+117 VSDAKEEASNA
-128 GKATHEDALVTD
+128 GKATHEDALVSG
-140 GGTEDAG
+140 GGTENTG
-147 EAESDNTQ
+147 EAVIDNTQ
-155 KDDAVI
+155 EHDAVL
-161 TEATDSALTD
+161 TEAADSALTD

-182 NASEPEAGETYDA
+182 NASEPEAGDTYDA
-195 ARTDSDNQVSNK
+195 ARTDSDNQVSSK

-213 VEKTSDGKGSADQE
+213 VEKTSDGKCSDDQE

-320 KINLRSDIKVILGN
+320 KINLRNDIKVILGN

-360 ITGGQLFG
+360 ITGGRLYG

-385 VFDSSNIIFDG
+385 VFDSSNIILDG

-474 NPNQHIYL
+474 NPNQHIYI

-611 TLRLTELS
+611 TLRLAELS

-736 GWWYFNNGAIDWNY
+736 GWWYFQDGELDQNY
-750 TGMAANENGW
+750 TGMASNEYGWWYYQDGKLDWHYTGMALNQYGW
-760 WYYRNGKIDWN
+760 WYYRNGRLDWT
-771 YTGEGTCQYGTWY
+771 YTGEGENDAGTWY
-784 YRNGRIP
+784 YKNGHVAWGLTGMVLTNKEWRYIRDGRI
-791 YDLTSVVWTGSDWR
+791 D
-805 YVRGGQIITD
+805 TD
-815 YTGMAANEN
+815 YTGMADNQY
-824 GWWYFNN
+824 GWWYFRN
-831 GAIDWN
+831 GKLDWH
-837 YTGMAAN
+837 YTGMALN
-844 ENGWWYYRNG
+844 QYGWWYYRNG
-854 KIDWNYTG
+854 RLDWTYTG
-862 EGTCQYG
+862 EGENDAG
-869 TWYYRNGRIPYD
+869 TWYYKNGHVAWGLTGMVLTEKGWRFVQNGR
-881 LTSVVWTGS
+881 
-890 DWRYVRG
+890 
-897 GQIITDYT
+897 IITDYT
-905 GMAAN
+905 GIA
-910 ENGWWYF
+910 ENQYGWWHF
-917 NNGAIDWNYT
+917 Q
-927 GMAANE
+927 
-933 NGWWYYRNG
+933 NG
-942 KIDWNYTGEGTC
+942 KIDRIYTGVK
-954 QYGTWYYRNGR
+954 
-965 IPYDLTSVV
+965 TSI
-974 WTGSDWR
+974 WR
-981 YVRGGQII
+981 
-989 TDYTGMAANE
+989 E
-999 NGWWYFNNGAID
+999 
-1011 WNYTGM
+1011 
-1017 AANENG
+1017 E
-1023 WWYYRNG
+1023 
-1030 KIDWNYTGEG
+1030 KSE
-1040 ICQSGTWYYQ
+1040 
-1050 NGRISYNLTG
+1050 
-1060 VVWTGKQWRYIVKGK
+1060 
-1075 VMTDFTGTVLDGED
+1075 
-1089 KPWSFINGQTA
+1089 